1 MIREMP
7 GWLRP
12 TAEFGVGLQSAFI
25 LVDSFKCYTHTR
37 SEERYE
43 ITFGSGSSLNF
54 GGYINVKPEEE
65 GELEDDTYGT
75 CFEVFIPE
83 NKKMNNEECPE
94 SWSGEDFFDE
104 EYGKRRPLRH
114 SAELMSQM
122 TLYLDSLIGETLF
135 PIYLTLNGP
144 SDIEIPVNQN
154 SRNSVHTIKVQI
166 NKY

>member
-43 ITFGSGSSLNF
+43 ITFGSGASLNF
-54 GGYINVKPEEE
+54 GGYINVKPEGE

-104 EYGKRRPLRH
+104 EYEKRRPLRH